1 MRISDW
7 SSDVCSSDLDEFG
20 RGRAV
25 EVGTAKARSALEG
38 AILVEDDALGDE
50 RHPGKIVGEG
60 SGFGAIFGE
69 VHHGRIQTGNLRWR
83 RATSTNCG
91 SCRAAQTER
100 AWPIAQRARPA
111 IQSRRPSPIAQI
123 GRAHG

>member
-7 SSDVCSSDLDEFG
+7 SADGALPISRGHRDEFG

-60 SGFGAIFGE
+60 SGFGALFGE

-83 RATSTNCG
+83 GATSTNCG
-91 SCRAAQTER
+91 ACRADQTER
-100 AWPIAQRARPA
+100 DWPRANVG
-111 IQSRRPSPIAQI
+111 SDTSS
-123 GRAHG
+123 GGK